1 MFVLNI
7 FNLVFFVSSFV
18 LSLYG
23 LNMLILTLLFLIS
36 DRNNQDVDVPLEWP
50 KVTVQLPLFNELSVV
65 ARLIESVVKLDY
77 PRQCIT
83 IQILDDSND
92 STTDVVRDLV
102 RLYQQQGISIECY
115 HRSHRLGNKAGAL
128 AAGLLA
134 SKDEFIAIFDADF
147 VPNPDYLKKV
157 IPYFNIKD
165 VGMVQTRWGH
175 LNPFH
180 NLLTRAQ
187 TIALD
192 GHLVVEQVARSRND
206 LLFNFN
212 GSAGVWRK
220 KCIVDS
226 GGWQSD
232 TIAEDLDLSYR
243 AQIRGWDFRYLF
255 DIVSPAEIPS
265 ELISFKSQQFRWVK
279 GSVQCLCKHLLNII
293 RHSKFSFWQRY
304 QAIMHLGGY
313 LMHPMML
320 CFLISTVPY
329 MLYADTDKLL
339 PTWLGFAGFGPP
351 LLYAVAQISA
361 YRDGLSRF
369 VWFPV
374 LMVLGLGVAV
384 NNTKAVIEALF
395 GYKSDD
401 FVRTPKSSYVS
412 NEDNEFYANSNYLL
426 VFLEILFG
434 IYAFVSL
441 FISISKFPS
450 MSPFLAFFFIG
461 FLLVAIFSYL
471 ETSRLLKNVKE

>member
-1 MFVLNI
+1 
-7 FNLVFFVSSFV
+7 
-18 LSLYG
+18 
-23 LNMLILTLLFLIS
+23 
-36 DRNNQDVDVPLEWP
+36 
-50 KVTVQLPLFNELSVV
+50 
-65 ARLIESVVKLDY
+65 
-77 PRQCIT
+77 
-83 IQILDDSND
+83 
-92 STTDVVRDLV
+92 
-102 RLYQQQGISIECY
+102 
-115 HRSHRLGNKAGAL
+115 
-128 AAGLLA
+128 
-134 SKDEFIAIFDADF
+134 
-147 VPNPDYLKKV
+147 
-157 IPYFNIKD
+157 KD

-180 NLLTRAQ
+180 NLLTRPH

-220 KCIVDS
+220 KCIIDS

-412 NEDNEFYANSNYLL
+412 NEENEFYANSNYLL

-461 FLLVAIFSYL
+461 FILVAIFSYL
-471 ETSRLLKNVKE
+471 ETSRLLKKVKE